1 MHIAELSRIYEGASD
16 HNGRGGTKESES
28 KIQTHLHIAD
38 MPSNTAAWQP
48 KPGVPLEIKDAPY
61 TSPPADY
68 LVIKNHAIALNPI
81 DFKLQ
86 DIAIFPFLSYPTI
99 LGMDTAGEVV
109 EVGSAVSSTFKLG
122 DRVMAQTGGVS
133 ANTPSGSGF
142 QEYSVVVAKMVTKI
156 PDSLSY
162 TEAAVMPLGIAT
174 SACGLFQDN
183 HLALQLPSLSPK
195 PTGQTLLVWGGSS
208 SVGVNAIQLAVA
220 AGYEVI
226 TTASPKNFELLHHL
240 GARESLDYSLET
252 AILLERLVNAF
263 EGRNLAGVLHTAGDA
278 KGPIAICAELFSKVK
293 GNKFFTTTMTLP
305 VDMPADFQHSRVFA
319 STIKDTGIAD
329 AVFVDFLAEALAQGK
344 YRPAPQAEIFGHG
357 LQSLQKGLDILR
369 KGVSAKK
376 LVVTLG

>member
-1 MHIAELSRIYEGASD
+1 
-16 HNGRGGTKESES
+16 
-28 KIQTHLHIAD
+28 
-38 MPSNTAAWQP
+38 MPSNTAGWQP

-68 LVIKNHAIALNPI
+68 LVIKNYAIALNPI

-86 DIAIFPFLSYPTI
+86 DVAIFPFLSYPTI

-122 DRVMAQTGGVS
+122 DRVVAQTGGVS
-133 ANTPSGSGF
+133 TNTPSGSGF
-142 QEYSVVVAKMVTKI
+142 QEYSVVTAKMVTKI

-162 TEAAVMPLGIAT
+162 TDAAVMPLGIAT

-183 HLALQLPSLSPK
+183 HLALQHPSLSPRS
-195 PTGQTLLVWGGSS
+195 TGQTLLVWGGSS
-208 SVGVNAIQLAVA
+208 SVGVNAVQLAVA

-226 TTASPKNFELLHHL
+226 TTASPKNFELLHRL
-240 GARESLDYSLET
+240 GARKSLDYNLET
-252 AILLERLVNAF
+252 ETLLEQLVNAF
-263 EGRNLAGVLHTAGDA
+263 KGKNLAGVLHTAGDA
-278 KGPIAICAELFSKVK
+278 KGPIAMCAELFPKVK

-305 VDMPADFQHSRVFA
+305 ADMPANFQHSRIFA

-329 AVFVDFLAEALAQGK
+329 AVFVDFLPEALAQGK
-344 YRPAPQAEIFGHG
+344 YRPAPQAEIVGHG

>member
-1 MHIAELSRIYEGASD
+1 
-16 HNGRGGTKESES
+16 
-28 KIQTHLHIAD
+28 
-38 MPSNTAAWQP
+38 MPTNTAAWQF

-68 LVIKNHAIALNPI
+68 VVIKNHSIALNPI

-109 EVGSAVSSTFKLG
+109 EVGSAVSSSFKLG
-122 DRVMAQTGGVS
+122 DRVLAQTGGVS
-133 ANTPSGSGF
+133 ANKPSGSGF
-142 QEYSVVVAKMVTKI
+142 QEYSVVMAKMVTKI

-162 TEAAVMPLGIAT
+162 ADAAVMPLGITT

-183 HLALQLPSLSPK
+183 HLALQHPSLSPES
-195 PTGQTLLVWGGSS
+195 TGQTLLVWGGSS

-226 TTASPKNFELLHHL
+226 TTASPKNFELLRSL
-240 GARESLDYSLET
+240 GASESFDYNSET
-252 AILLERLVNAF
+252 ATLLGQLVKAF
-263 EGRNLAGVLHTAGDA
+263 EGRTLAGVLHTAGDA

-293 GNKFFTTTMTLP
+293 GNKFFTTITVLP
-305 VDMPADFQHSRVFA
+305 ADIPADFQHSRVFA
-319 STIKDTGIAD
+319 STIKDTGIAE
-329 AVFVDFLAEALAQGK
+329 AVFVDFLPQALAQGK
-344 YRPAPQAEIFGHG
+344 YKSAPQAEVVGAG
-357 LQSLQKGLDILR
+357 LESLQKGLDILR

-376 LVVTLG
+376 LVVTLS